1 MLRRTLNWVLDP
13 YEKKGL
19 PAHSCCKLAAMFA
32 ASLQQLRVRF
42 GMQMRSC
49 RTHVR
54 LAATFPTNIQNIDA
68 ASCNHSCTCPAHK
81 CCQPQSFPHMSCT
94 YMLLAAIIPA
104 HVLHISAASSK
115 LSCTC
120 PAHNCCQQHPLS
132 HMDFDFEPV

>member
-1 MLRRTLNWVLDP
+1 MEAYEDSEKKPLLPSQTCEKTSEKENQKHKNPGTRACVMWIAFP

-81 CCQPQSFPHMSCT
+81 CC
-94 YMLLAAIIPA
+94 
-104 HVLHISAASSK
+104 
-115 LSCTC
+115 
-120 PAHNCCQQHPLS
+120 
-132 HMDFDFEPV
+132 